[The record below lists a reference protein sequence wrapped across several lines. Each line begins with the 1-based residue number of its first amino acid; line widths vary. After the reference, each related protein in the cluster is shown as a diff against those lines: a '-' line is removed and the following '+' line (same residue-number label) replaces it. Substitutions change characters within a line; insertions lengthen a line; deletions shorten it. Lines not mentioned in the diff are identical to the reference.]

1 MAHFILVHGAWH
13 GAWCWYKVVPL
24 LRAAGHRVDAIN
36 LPGHGIDRTP
46 VGDSSLDAFAQ
57 AVGRH
62 ISDGEKDVVLVGH
75 SMGGMVITEAGER
88 YANSIS
94 RLVYLA
100 AFIEPPKDETS
111 APRTPVKIADALRS
125 ALVVSEDRVSTTV
138 KDEALRDV
146 FYNDCSD
153 ADIELARLLLV
164 PEKRQAMEE
173 HLTHTS
179 ARWGG
184 IKRDYVVCLQD
195 GAIAADT
202 QQKMAEETKCH
213 AIHEMD
219 ASHSPFFS
227 QPKELVQLLLK

>member
-1 MAHFILVHGAWH
+1 MAHFILVHGARH
-13 GAWCWYKVVPL
+13 GAWCWYKVVPS

-36 LPGHGIDRTP
+36 LPGHGIDRTA
-46 VGDSSLDAFAQ
+46 VADSSLDAFAR

-88 YANSIS
+88 FANNIS

-100 AFIEPPKDETS
+100 AFIEPPKDETG
-111 APRTPVKIADALRS
+111 ALRTPVKIADALRS
-125 ALVVSEDRVSTTV
+125 ALVVNEDRVSTTV

-146 FYNDCSD
+146 FCNDCSD
-153 ADIELARLLLV
+153 ADVELARLLLV

-173 HLTHTS
+173 HLSHTD
-179 ARWGG
+179 AKWGR
-184 IKRDYVVCLQD
+184 IRRDYIICLQD
-195 GAIAADT
+195 GAIGADT
-202 QQKMAEETKCH
+202 QRKMADETKCH
-213 AIHEMD
+213 AIHEID

-227 QPKELVQLLLK
+227 KPEELAQILLK